1 MRLKRKVYEGGK
13 LRSEEIYDHPDDR
26 LIPRLLEEADLF
38 SVTTDNNMGTRQ
50 IFTRAEPMSAQ
61 EKLEILLN
69 AARKE
74 QPLPGPVGVPVIYWG
89 KGNGLYDAFQSV
101 LEAE

>member
-1 MRLKRKVYEGGK
+1 MRLKRKVYEGDT

-26 LIPRLLEEADLF
+26 LIPRLLEEVDLF
-38 SVTTDNNMGTRQ
+38 SVTTQSVGGIRRVYTRV
-50 IFTRAEPMSAQ
+50 EPMSAQ